1 MPSTS
6 SLSSTESL
14 LLQHVRL
21 LDQRLVN
28 IRLDDG
34 IVTTITPYQPPSDQ
48 PSSELKFHSSAAL
61 EQHTADGNNVHIV
74 DCHGWYVSTGWI
86 DLHVHAYAELSP
98 YGDDMDEIGIQHGV
112 TTIVDAGSC
121 GADEVGILLEKGQ
134 SAQTSLLAF
143 LNISKIGLRRTDE
156 LSQLEWIDEELAVQ
170 AAQRYSEQII
180 GLKAR
185 ISSSVVKASGLEPL
199 RRARQL
205 SERLQLP
212 LMVHIGS
219 GPPDIRDV
227 LNLLADGD
235 VITHY
240 LNGKDNNLFDNTGQP
255 LPELLAALA
264 RGVHLDVGHGSA
276 SFSFE
281 VAEQARAAGIA
292 LQTISTDIYRG
303 NRLDGPV
310 YNMSNVLSKF
320 WLLGYELEQII
331 DAVTKTAAQWLR
343 RPELAVLEVGH
354 PADLTLF
361 SIEQATT
368 ILTDSNGQQRESNQ
382 LITARGVVKD
392 GTFFAC

>member
-1 MPSTS
+1 M
-6 SLSSTESL
+6 
-14 LLQHVRL
+14 
-21 LDQRLVN
+21 DQRLVN
-28 IRLDDG
+28 IRLDNG
-34 IVTTITPYQPPSDQ
+34 VVTSIMPYES
-48 PSSELKFHSSAAL
+48 L
-61 EQHTADGNNVHIV
+61 EASLAEQEKQAADGNNLHIV
-74 DCHGWYVSTGWI
+74 NCHGWYVSTGWI

-121 GADEVGILLEKGQ
+121 GADEIGILLEKGQ
-134 SAQTSLLAF
+134 TAQTSLLAF

-156 LSQLEWIDEELAVQ
+156 LSQLEWIDEELAAQ
-170 AAQRYSEQII
+170 AAERYSSQII

-185 ISSSVVKASGLEPL
+185 ISSSVVKESGLEPL

-227 LNLLADGD
+227 LHLLADGD

-240 LNGKDNNLFDNTGQP
+240 LNGKDNNLFDDDGQP
-255 LPELLAALA
+255 LPELLAALE

-276 SFSFE
+276 SFSFQ
-281 VAEQARAAGIA
+281 VAEQARRAGIA

-320 WLLGYELEQII
+320 LLLGYELEQIVN
-331 DAVTKTAAQWLR
+331 AVTTTAAQWLR
-343 RPELAVLEVGH
+343 RPELAVLEVGQ

-361 SIEQATT
+361 SIDQTTT
-368 ILTDSNGQQRESNQ
+368 ILTDSDGQQRESQ
-382 LITARGVVKD
+382 QRITARGVVKD